1 MKSLLF
7 KRRVVDGDY
16 KTDHLFTAPEG
27 TQEILP
33 FGQEGTSQKLTGD
46 WELHYKQQTSPL
58 NVHSS
63 MAFSLEEF
71 PVERIN
77 SKYFI
82 GDSTAEDLYYD
93 EISEPSHLS
102 NCVHGSEEEGFGTV
116 YFVEVVD
123 ATLPASF
130 YMEKE
135 QKAVEYVPFMGWFTT
150 FGRNRNRKPAVVNDT
165 EKRFPAAF
173 MAWRDEENVAQ
184 VTATHYSDGDF
195 AEWVEEMGGET
206 RINSDS
212 LLTLDSG
219 EALLFI
225 CDNQQEL
232 DEAFAEVFGNDTV
245 LVRCIEAVHID
256 QEGDESLPY
265 TWEVPKGME
274 IEIGDSLVVES
285 RVGSQHAVV
294 VATSDIYTI
303 ERYTATGLSVDE
315 ESNRPYCAVV
325 YNCGKL

>member
-1 MKSLLF
+1 METLLF
-7 KRRVVDGDY
+7 KRRVLNGNRYDSF
-16 KTDHLFTAPEG
+16 LFTAPKG
-27 TQEILP
+27 TEEIIDNDFFKQEI
-33 FGQEGTSQKLTGD
+33 SDD
-46 WELHYKQQTSPL
+46 WAAHYKQQTSPIR
-58 NVHSS
+58 VAAT
-63 MAFSLEEF
+63 MAFSLKES

-82 GDSTAEDLYYD
+82 GDSVAENLYYD

-102 NCVHGSEEEGFGTV
+102 NCVHGSEEEGFD
-116 YFVEVVD
+116 FIEVVD

-130 YMEKE
+130 YMEKQQRE
-135 QKAVEYVPFMGWFTT
+135 ATYVPFMGWFTT
-150 FGRNRNRKPAVVNDT
+150 FGRNRSRGGGSRRTKVQS
-165 EKRFPAAF
+165 RFPAAF
-173 MAWRDEENVAQ
+173 VAWKDEDGVSQ
-184 VTATHYSDGDF
+184 VTAVHYSDGDF

-206 RINSDS
+206 RVSNDS

-219 EALLFI
+219 KALIFI

-232 DEAFAEVFGNDTV
+232 DEAFAEVFGNDTI

-265 TWEVPKGME
+265 TWEVPQNME
-274 IEIGDSLVVES
+274 ISIGDYLVVES

-303 ERYTATGLSVDE
+303 ERYTATELSVDE
-315 ESNRPYCAVV
+315 ESNHPYCAVV
-325 YNCGKL
+325 HNCGKL